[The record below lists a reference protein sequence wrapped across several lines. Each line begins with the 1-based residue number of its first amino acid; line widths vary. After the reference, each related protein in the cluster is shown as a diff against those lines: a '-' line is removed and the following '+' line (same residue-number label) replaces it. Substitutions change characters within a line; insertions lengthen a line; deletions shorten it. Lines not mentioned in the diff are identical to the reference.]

1 MYIHSTSN
9 VWPYYNAVI
18 HMLHA
23 MNNIFWLHT
32 VPQTKVVS
40 SAINH
45 HQDSSDSTA
54 GLEDRGKERE
64 GLVIASGQRRTVRKV
79 KTEGGGGEESW
90 ESEESEEEEY
100 EEGDFGEYHVCNQLC
115 LQPASCI

>member
-1 MYIHSTSN
+1 
-9 VWPYYNAVI
+9 
-18 HMLHA
+18 MLHV
-23 MNNIFWLHT
+23 MNNICWLHT

-54 GLEDRGKERE
+54 RLEDRDKEGE

-79 KTEGGGGEESW
+79 KRGGGGGEESW

-100 EEGDFGEYHVCNQLC
+100 EEGDFGEYHVCNQ
-115 LQPASCI
+115 ASHITCIHMYMLLT